1 MKKIFAQGDLSGWL
15 SPDEE
20 LLLNLFRE
28 SGSYEREQMLFQYAL
43 KRLACM
49 FADETD
55 SLETLES
62 PENKEALER
71 WLLLH
76 CPIELLD
83 DCYQDEPN
91 KSELINTAW
100 ESVASVI
107 LGLQENDGKHADEL
121 FNASIRLWDMMK
133 EHIVHQQKR
142 QFSRQRALAFIEA
155 WRDRVITFA
164 FESQRGG
171 SS

>member
-28 SGSYEREQMLFQYAL
+28 SGSYEREKMLFQYAL
-43 KRLACM
+43 KRLTCM

-55 SLETLES
+55 SLQTLES

-83 DCYQDEPN
+83 DCYQDDPN

-107 LGLQENDGKHADEL
+107 LGLQEN
-121 FNASIRLWDMMK
+121 
-133 EHIVHQQKR
+133 
-142 QFSRQRALAFIEA
+142 
-155 WRDRVITFA
+155 
-164 FESQRGG
+164 
-171 SS
+171 

>member
-55 SLETLES
+55 SLG
-62 PENKEALER
+62 
-71 WLLLH
+71 
-76 CPIELLD
+76 
-83 DCYQDEPN
+83 
-91 KSELINTAW
+91 
-100 ESVASVI
+100 ASK
-107 LGLQENDGKHADEL
+107 GS
-121 FNASIRLWDMMK
+121 NAKYKD
-133 EHIVHQQKR
+133 
-142 QFSRQRALAFIEA
+142 LAY
-155 WRDRVITFA
+155 V
-164 FESQRGG
+164 
-171 SS
+171 